1 MKKVFNIIQYILLFL
16 LLYYLYKNN
25 YFDLEFLNSFF
36 DKKIFYIVFLF
47 SFITIIL
54 NSYRWLIILK
64 SHKFKITFFEI
75 FKLVYISSFFN
86 NILPGSYGGD
96 LVRIFFISKIAK
108 KNKLKITSS
117 ILLDRI
123 YGLFGLILL
132 GNFIFL
138 IVSIRYNYFNF
149 FLIFNCISIILIF
162 LLFIIIK
169 KFNFLKN
176 LAYKIKSFFEIELD
190 IFLKCI
196 FISIILF
203 FFVHLSIYVISKY
216 YFELDINLLIIFF
229 SNTISTLSSVIP
241 ITPGGVGIAEFVYVR
256 INQDLF
262 NIYFS
267 NLANV
272 IIYFRLSNILTC
284 VPSLFL
290 FIGYKSQN
298 IQKDKYE

>member
-1 MKKVFNIIQYILLFL
+1 MKKVFNIIQYILLCL

-25 YFDLEFLNSFF
+25 YFDLKFLNSFF
-36 DKKIFYIVFLF
+36 NKKILYIVLIF

-54 NSYRWLIILK
+54 NSYRWMIILK
-64 SHKFKITFFEI
+64 SHKFSLTFFEI
-75 FKLVYISSFFN
+75 FKLVYITSFFN

-96 LVRIFFISKIAK
+96 LIRIFYISKIAK
-108 KNKLKITSS
+108 INKLKISSS

-123 YGLFGLILL
+123 YGLLGLIFLGLFAFLL
-132 GNFIFL
+132 
-138 IVSIRYNYFNF
+138 VSIRYDYLDFFIIFNLILLLIF
-149 FLIFNCISIILIF
+149 FLIYL
-162 LLFIIIK
+162 IIK
-169 KFNFLKN
+169 KFILIRNFTT
-176 LAYKIKSFFEIELD
+176 KIKNFFEIEFD
-190 IFLKCI
+190 IFIKCI

-203 FFVHLSIYVISKY
+203 FFVHLSIYTISKY
-216 YFELDINLLIIFF
+216 YFELDINIFIVFF

-262 NIYFS
+262 NIYLS

-272 IIYFRLSNILTC
+272 IIYFRLVNILTC

-290 FIGYKSQN
+290 FIGYKSRS
-298 IQKDKYE
+298 I

>member
-1 MKKVFNIIQYILLFL
+1 MKKFFNIIQYILLFL

-36 DKKIFYIVFLF
+36 YKKIFYIVFLF

-64 SHKFKITFFEI
+64 SHKFKISFFEI

-86 NILPGSYGGD
+86 NILPGSYGED

-108 KNKLKITSS
+108 KNKLKISSS
-117 ILLDRI
+117 IFLDRI
-123 YGLFGLILL
+123 YGLFGLIFL
-132 GNFIFL
+132 GNFVFL
-138 IVSIRYNYFNF
+138 IVSIRYDYFYF
-149 FLIFNCISIILIF
+149 FIIFNCISIILII
-162 LLFIIIK
+162 LIYIIIK
-169 KFNFLKN
+169 RFTFLSNF
-176 LAYKIKSFFEIELD
+176 AYKIKNFFELQFD
-190 IFLKCI
+190 VLLKCI
-196 FISIILF
+196 SISIVLF
-203 FFVHLSIYVISKY
+203 FFVHLSIYIISKY
-216 YFELDINLLIIFF
+216 YFELDINLLIVFF

-262 NIYFS
+262 NIYLS

-272 IIYFRLSNILTC
+272 IIYFRLCNILTC
-284 VPSLFL
+284 LPSLFIFL
-290 FIGYKSQN
+290 GYKTKN
-298 IQKDKYE
+298 

>member
-1 MKKVFNIIQYILLFL
+1 MKKFFNIIQYILLFL

-36 DKKIFYIVFLF
+36 YKKIFYIVFLF

-64 SHKFKITFFEI
+64 SHKFKISFFEI

-108 KNKLKITSS
+108 KNKLKISSS
-117 ILLDRI
+117 IFLDRI
-123 YGLFGLILL
+123 YGLFGLIFL
-132 GNFIFL
+132 GNFVFL
-138 IVSIRYNYFNF
+138 IVSIRYDYFYF
-149 FLIFNCISIILIF
+149 FIIFNCISIILII
-162 LLFIIIK
+162 LIYIIIK
-169 KFNFLKN
+169 RFTFLSNF
-176 LAYKIKSFFEIELD
+176 AYKIKNFFELQFD
-190 IFLKCI
+190 VLLKCI
-196 FISIILF
+196 SISIVLF
-203 FFVHLSIYVISKY
+203 FFVHLSIYIISRY
-216 YFELDINLLIIFF
+216 YFELDINLLIVFF

-262 NIYFS
+262 NIYLS

-272 IIYFRLSNILTC
+272 IIYFRLCNILTC
-284 VPSLFL
+284 LPSLFIFL
-290 FIGYKSQN
+290 GYKIKN
-298 IQKDKYE
+298 

>member
-1 MKKVFNIIQYILLFL
+1 MKKFFNIIQYILLFL

-36 DKKIFYIVFLF
+36 YKKIFYIVFLF

-64 SHKFKITFFEI
+64 SHKFKISFFEI

-108 KNKLKITSS
+108 KNKLKISSS
-117 ILLDRI
+117 IFLDRI
-123 YGLFGLILL
+123 YGLFGLIFL
-132 GNFIFL
+132 GNFVFL
-138 IVSIRYNYFNF
+138 IVSIRYDYFYF
-149 FLIFNCISIILIF
+149 FIIFNCISIILII
-162 LLFIIIK
+162 LIYIIIK
-169 KFNFLKN
+169 RFTFLSNF
-176 LAYKIKSFFEIELD
+176 AYKIKNFFELQFD
-190 IFLKCI
+190 VLLKCI
-196 FISIILF
+196 SISIVLF
-203 FFVHLSIYVISKY
+203 FFVHLSIYIISRY
-216 YFELDINLLIIFF
+216 YFELDINLLIVFF

-262 NIYFS
+262 NIYLS

-272 IIYFRLSNILTC
+272 IIYFRLCNILTC
-284 VPSLFL
+284 LPSLFIFL
-290 FIGYKSQN
+290 GYKTKN
-298 IQKDKYE
+298 

>member
-1 MKKVFNIIQYILLFL
+1 MKKFFNIIQYILLFL

-36 DKKIFYIVFLF
+36 YKKIFYIVFLF

-64 SHKFKITFFEI
+64 SHKFKISFFEI

-108 KNKLKITSS
+108 KNKLKISSS
-117 ILLDRI
+117 IFLDRI
-123 YGLFGLILL
+123 YGLFGLIFL
-132 GNFIFL
+132 GNFVFL
-138 IVSIRYNYFNF
+138 IVSIRYDYFYF
-149 FLIFNCISIILIF
+149 FIIFNCISIILII
-162 LLFIIIK
+162 LIYIIIK
-169 KFNFLKN
+169 RFTFLSNF
-176 LAYKIKSFFEIELD
+176 AYKIKNFFELQFD
-190 IFLKCI
+190 VLLKCI
-196 FISIILF
+196 SISIVLF
-203 FFVHLSIYVISKY
+203 FFVHLSIYIISKY
-216 YFELDINLLIIFF
+216 YFELDINLLIVFF

-262 NIYFS
+262 NIYLS

-272 IIYFRLSNILTC
+272 IIYFRLCNILTC
-284 VPSLFL
+284 LPSLFIFL
-290 FIGYKSQN
+290 GYKTKN
-298 IQKDKYE
+298 

>member
-1 MKKVFNIIQYILLFL
+1 MKKALNIIQYFL
-16 LLYYLYKNN
+16 LCLILYYLYKNN
-25 YFDLEFLNSFF
+25 YFDLNFLNSFF
-36 DKKIFYIVFLF
+36 DKKIFYTVFIF
-47 SFITIIL
+47 SFLTIIL

-64 SHKFKITFFEI
+64 SHKFDLSFIET

-96 LVRIFFISKIAK
+96 LVRVFFVSKIAK
-108 KNKLKITSS
+108 KNKLKISSS
-117 ILLDRI
+117 ILLDRV
-123 YGLFGLILL
+123 YGLFGLIFL
-132 GNFIFL
+132 GNIAFL
-138 IVSIRYNYFNF
+138 LVSIRYNYFDLFVLFNF
-149 FLIFNCISIILIF
+149 ISIIIVFLIYLAGNKF
-162 LLFIIIK
+162 ILLRNLTDKIK
-169 KFNFLKN
+169 K
-176 LAYKIKSFFEIELD
+176 FFEIEFKS
-190 IFLKCI
+190 FLKCI
-196 FISIILF
+196 LISIVLF

-216 YFELDINLLIIFF
+216 YFELEINLIVIFF

-262 NIYFS
+262 NIYVS

-290 FIGYKSQN
+290 FIGYKSRS
-298 IQKDKYE
+298 I

>member
-1 MKKVFNIIQYILLFL
+1 MKKVFNIIQYILLCL

-25 YFDLEFLNSFF
+25 YFDLKFLNSFF
-36 DKKIFYIVFLF
+36 NKKILYIVLIF

-54 NSYRWLIILK
+54 NSYRWMIILK
-64 SHKFKITFFEI
+64 SHKFSLTFFEI
-75 FKLVYISSFFN
+75 FKLVYITSFFN

-96 LVRIFFISKIAK
+96 LIRIFYISKIAK
-108 KNKLKITSS
+108 INKLKISSS

-123 YGLFGLILL
+123 YGLLGLIFLGHFAFLL
-132 GNFIFL
+132 
-138 IVSIRYNYFNF
+138 VSIRYDYLDFFIIFNLILL
-149 FLIFNCISIILIF
+149 LIFF
-162 LLFIIIK
+162 FIYLIIK
-169 KFNFLKN
+169 KFVLIRNFTH
-176 LAYKIKSFFEIELD
+176 KIKNFFEIEFD
-190 IFLKCI
+190 IFMKCI

-203 FFVHLSIYVISKY
+203 FFVHLSIYTISKY
-216 YFELDINLLIIFF
+216 YFELDINIFIIFF

-262 NIYFS
+262 NIYLS

-272 IIYFRLSNILTC
+272 IIYFRLVNILTC

-290 FIGYKSQN
+290 FIGYKFRS
-298 IQKDKYE
+298 I

>member
-1 MKKVFNIIQYILLFL
+1 MKKFFNIIQYILLFL

-36 DKKIFYIVFLF
+36 YKKIFYIVFLF

-64 SHKFKITFFEI
+64 SHKFKISFFEI

-108 KNKLKITSS
+108 KNKLKISSS
-117 ILLDRI
+117 IFLDRI
-123 YGLFGLILL
+123 YGLFGLLFL
-132 GNFIFL
+132 GNFVFL
-138 IVSIRYNYFNF
+138 IVSIRYDYFYF
-149 FLIFNCISIILIF
+149 FIIFNCISIILII
-162 LLFIIIK
+162 LIYIIIK
-169 KFNFLKN
+169 RFTFLSNF
-176 LAYKIKSFFEIELD
+176 AYKIKNFFELQFD
-190 IFLKCI
+190 VLLKCI
-196 FISIILF
+196 SISIVLF
-203 FFVHLSIYVISKY
+203 FFVHLSIYIISKY
-216 YFELDINLLIIFF
+216 YFELDINLLIVFF

-262 NIYFS
+262 NIYLS

-272 IIYFRLSNILTC
+272 IIYFRLCNILTC
-284 VPSLFL
+284 LPSLFIFL
-290 FIGYKSQN
+290 GYKTKN
-298 IQKDKYE
+298 

>member
-1 MKKVFNIIQYILLFL
+1 MKKFFNIIQYILLFL

-36 DKKIFYIVFLF
+36 YKKIFYIVFLF

-64 SHKFKITFFEI
+64 SHKFKISFFEI

-108 KNKLKITSS
+108 KNKLKISSS
-117 ILLDRI
+117 IFLDRI
-123 YGLFGLILL
+123 YGLFGLIFL
-132 GNFIFL
+132 GNFVFL
-138 IVSIRYNYFNF
+138 IVSIRYDLFYFF
-149 FLIFNCISIILIF
+149 IIFNCISIILII
-162 LLFIIIK
+162 LIYIIIK
-169 KFNFLKN
+169 RFTFLSNF
-176 LAYKIKSFFEIELD
+176 AYKIKNFFELQFD
-190 IFLKCI
+190 VLLKCI
-196 FISIILF
+196 SISIVLF
-203 FFVHLSIYVISKY
+203 FFVHLSIYIISRY
-216 YFELDINLLIIFF
+216 YFELDINLLIVFF

-262 NIYFS
+262 NIYLS

-272 IIYFRLSNILTC
+272 IIYFRLCNILTC
-284 VPSLFL
+284 LPSLFIFL
-290 FIGYKSQN
+290 GYKTKN
-298 IQKDKYE
+298 

>member
-1 MKKVFNIIQYILLFL
+1 MKKFFNIIQYILLFL

-36 DKKIFYIVFLF
+36 YKKIFYIVFLF

-64 SHKFKITFFEI
+64 SHKFKISFFEI

-108 KNKLKITSS
+108 KNKLKISSS
-117 ILLDRI
+117 IFLDRI
-123 YGLFGLILL
+123 YGLFGLIFL
-132 GNFIFL
+132 GNFVFL
-138 IVSIRYNYFNF
+138 IVSIRYDLFYFF
-149 FLIFNCISIILIF
+149 IIFNCISIILII
-162 LLFIIIK
+162 LIYIIIK
-169 KFNFLKN
+169 RFTFLSNF
-176 LAYKIKSFFEIELD
+176 AYKIKNFFELQFD
-190 IFLKCI
+190 VLLKCI
-196 FISIILF
+196 SISIVLF
-203 FFVHLSIYVISKY
+203 FFVHLSIYIISKY
-216 YFELDINLLIIFF
+216 YFELDINLLIVFF

-262 NIYFS
+262 NIYLS

-272 IIYFRLSNILTC
+272 IIYFRLCNILTC
-284 VPSLFL
+284 LPSLFIFL
-290 FIGYKSQN
+290 GYKTKN
-298 IQKDKYE
+298 